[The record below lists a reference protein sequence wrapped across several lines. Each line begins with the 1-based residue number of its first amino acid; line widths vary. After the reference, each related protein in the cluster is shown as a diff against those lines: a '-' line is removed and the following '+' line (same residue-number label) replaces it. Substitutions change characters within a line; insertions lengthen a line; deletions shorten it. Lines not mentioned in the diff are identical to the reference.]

1 MGDMGILVIVL
12 WRVIG
17 LLLRRL
23 GRGILLVPVAA
34 MAPVLFGL
42 RPWTVAA
49 VLLAVVVALW
59 RPVMAAVVLPVTMVV
74 AGISGLVVAATA
86 PGPAVS
92 WVVSALAQGCSRGA
106 LLKPR
111 RDPSPAAAPP
121 QDREGGSSS
130 GATTCHP
137 GRRSSRPAA
146 AAQAVHVPV
155 AAGTRFYGSP
165 AAFARGGQVPA
176 ATRFPGSGFVPE
188 RASCRST

>member
-17 LLLRRL
+17 RLLRRL

-86 PGPAVS
+86 PGPSVN
-92 WVVSALAQGCSRGA
+92 WVVSAIRAFKGSQVTLKGPLGRWTIDRRAGFPKSVKPVAAQGHNITQVTI
-106 LLKPR
+106 KP
-111 RDPSPAAAPP
+111 S
-121 QDREGGSSS
+121 
-130 GATTCHP
+130 
-137 GRRSSRPAA
+137 A
-146 AAQAVHVPV
+146 AAQAVHV
-155 AAGTRFYGSP
+155 
-165 AAFARGGQVPA
+165 QVPP
-176 ATRFPGSGFVPE
+176 RF
-188 RASCRST
+188 